1 MKTRGRSGEGS
12 VEEEEEEEEEE
23 QEEEEA
29 LDEDQL
35 EEYWQ
40 VCM

>member
-1 MKTRGRSGEGS
+1 LKTRGRSGEGS
-12 VEEEEEEEEEE
+12 VEEEEVVEE
-23 QEEEEA
+23 EEEEA